1 MARKALIKGEQRQGS
16 SSGSPGQD
24 ELVRQIASLP
34 KVLQSIDHRVNV
46 IHHNTPGAD
55 EALQQIVAGGP
66 IKVIAPQHPG
76 HLGQHHILEI
86 NTSRSHGSKESPFC
100 DRRLLGVI
108 TDQQTHDHIGIKGLH
123 D

>member
-1 MARKALIKGEQRQGS
+1 MSWSARSPPCRKCS
-16 SSGSPGQD
+16 S
-24 ELVRQIASLP
+24 ASITA
-34 KVLQSIDHRVNV
+34 SIHAIRV
-46 IHHNTPGAD
+46 IHHHTPGAD

-76 HLGQHHILEI
+76 HLGQHHIREI
-86 NTSRSHGSKESPFC
+86 DTSRSHGSKESPFC

-108 TDQQTHDHIGIKGLH
+108 ADQQTHDHIGIKGLH